1 MATLKSVFD
10 KHFEH
15 LTYDAML
22 AKRIYN
28 FQLDYLNSN
37 KEHLEFYSGNMLG
50 VHRVR
55 FKPSDFD
62 KFMYEVLEV
71 DAEQLDKDLDHV
83 PSVMK
88 INSVTSDILN
98 LSVVYLMHMFMNSN
112 KLNEKERRR
121 ACYDI
126 ASIFILRSF
135 AALISDYFRYP
146 AEERI
151 VKIAYGNLSGNN
163 LIKKLGTWFK
173 VVDYRA
179 NSIIDKQGIHYKT
192 IKYLLEDKVHYVI
205 SDSKDRV
212 KDIIKNYYKEIVRVR
227 DSGDTMGTISNLAMN
242 AEGEMG
248 VVDKINRTENTIVSI
263 KTLISNNNLVNE
275 NILYLVA
282 SVNTNTTAKAIRE
295 VIAWVSN
302 NYVTQNS
309 SSIDVFIEESVKYT
323 HYLLKHKVKN
333 SSSKDFSRILIELK
347 NLYLSTRNEDSDL
360 IKLRELA
367 GDIVTKARTKR
378 YSNSLFLSTRTS
390 VLLYMAVL
398 TLIV

>member
-15 LTYDAML
+15 LTYDAIL

-28 FQLDYLNSN
+28 FQLDYLNSS
-37 KEHLEFYSGNMLG
+37 KEYLEFYSGNMLG

-88 INSVTSDILN
+88 INSVTSDVLN

-112 KLNEKERRR
+112 KLNEKERHR

-248 VVDKINRTENTIVSI
+248 IVDKINRTENTIVAI

-282 SVNTNTTAKAIRE
+282 SINTNTTAKSIKE
-295 VIAWVSN
+295 VITWIGVNYTTGN
-302 NYVTQNS
+302 NKL
-309 SSIDVFIEESVKYT
+309 IDDFIEESVKYT
-323 HYLLKHKVKN
+323 HYLLKYKVKN

-360 IKLRELA
+360 LRLRDLT
-367 GDIVTKARTKR
+367 GDLVNKARTKKT
-378 YSNSLFLSTRTS
+378 SNSLFLATRTS
-390 VLLYMAVL
+390 VLLYLAIL

>member
-1 MATLKSVFD
+1 M
-10 KHFEH
+10 
-15 LTYDAML
+15 
-22 AKRIYN
+22 
-28 FQLDYLNSN
+28 
-37 KEHLEFYSGNMLG
+37 
-50 VHRVR
+50 
-55 FKPSDFD
+55 
-62 KFMYEVLEV
+62 
-71 DAEQLDKDLDHV
+71 
-83 PSVMK
+83 
-88 INSVTSDILN
+88 
-98 LSVVYLMHMFMNSN
+98 
-112 KLNEKERRR
+112 
-121 ACYDI
+121 
-126 ASIFILRSF
+126 
-135 AALISDYFRYP
+135 
-146 AEERI
+146 
-151 VKIAYGNLSGNN
+151 
-163 LIKKLGTWFK
+163 
-173 VVDYRA
+173 
-179 NSIIDKQGIHYKT
+179 KT

-212 KDIIKNYYKEIVRVR
+212 KDIIKNYYREIVRVR

-248 VVDKINRTENTIVSI
+248 VVDKINRTENTIVAI

-295 VIAWVSN
+295 IITWVSN

-398 TLIV
+398 TLTV